1 VARLTKTEAVQL
13 LAVETVTATTDA
25 KGQALVLHP
34 RSGDGTQLVALA
46 DRLGL
51 ASAAGPLSARVYD
64 ADGRPWLVALEIE
77 GGEFHGKDTA
87 RVTLRAT
94 GLRLDR
100 DHRKAERTPVN
111 SSARLTAVGCHHVR
125 DGEVVL
131 AELLDVADGGVA
143 FTTRSVLRVNDS
155 LILKARF
162 FATELEAEVRVVRVV
177 DRGPD
182 FQVGACFVAITPAQ
196 RQALRDLT
204 DYRSKASSTA
214 GLVRELLGQPTAER
228 LPAAADAAGPSLW
241 RRVLRRSA

>member
-1 VARLTKTEAVQL
+1 M
-13 LAVETVTATTDA
+13 LAAESVIATTDA
-25 KGQALVLHP
+25 QGEALVLRP

-46 DRLGL
+46 DRLEL
-51 ASAAGPLSARVYD
+51 AAAAKPLSARVHD
-64 ADGRPWLVALEIE
+64 ADGRPWLVGLEIE
-77 GGEFHGKDTA
+77 QGAFHDKETA

-94 GLRLDR
+94 TLRLDR

-111 SSARLTAVGCHHVR
+111 SSARLTAVGCYHVV
-125 DGEVVL
+125 DGDVVL

-143 FTTRSVLRVNDS
+143 FTTRSVLRVNDR

-182 FQVGACFVAITPAQ
+182 FQVGACFVGITAAQ

-204 DYRSKASSTA
+204 DYRRKASSTA
-214 GLVRELLGQPTAER
+214 DLVRELIGEPTVEHLPVAET
-228 LPAAADAAGPSLW
+228 AAAPSLW
-241 RRVLRRSA
+241 QRVLRRSA